1 MSEPISARVL
11 DILEWPAI
19 RQELQKRCGTP
30 LGEARVRDMTPLD
43 AAGVKARLREI
54 TELKRIMLEN
64 SSPDFSGVT
73 DIEPLLALAERG
85 GILKLADLA
94 LVRDFTASSGAI
106 LRWLRGFKDDYATL
120 AAAYGRMDRLEAI
133 GGTLASSITE
143 KGELNDN
150 AFPGL
155 KKTRGD
161 LFLAKQE
168 MERAIG
174 KIIHAAS
181 MEQVLQEKVFTTR
194 NDRYVI
200 LVKAP
205 MKERV
210 RGTVHDISASGAT
223 YYIEPAEIT
232 PLNNRALTL
241 EKELQAE
248 TARILRALS
257 TKVAAGAGPLRANL
271 DCIGA
276 LDFIAAAARF
286 SVDVRG
292 SEPEIT
298 DGPHIRLYQARHPML
313 YLMSG
318 AAVVGN
324 DIELG
329 AAHRCLI
336 VSGANTGGKTVLLKT
351 IGLCVLMAMYGLHL
365 PAGPDSAIGV
375 FSRILADIG
384 DDQSLSQ
391 SLSTF
396 SGQIMII
403 NEMLAG
409 ADERTLVIIDEIVVG
424 TNPRQGAALAQAILE
439 SLIETGGIIVATTH
453 YSELKELP
461 AIDPRFQ
468 NASVSFDLDTLRPTY
483 RLMTGLPGVS
493 YAIEIASN
501 YGLPAG
507 ITERAA
513 GLLDS
518 REISMEAL
526 IEKIQRYE
534 QEIAEERGRL
544 DEMSKGLEREKR
556 ENEELM
562 TRLEKRAQEIKQ
574 KEGIDFIRE
583 LREHRRRVSDRITA
597 LQRMNMKEAG
607 AVNRELTVLESAIH
621 TDLARDR
628 GKLYAGKYRPLDPEQ
643 ARPGDRVLVLS
654 LEKEGAIESISL
666 TRKQATVLLG
676 SSIRSAFPFGD
687 LYEPVQK
694 PPAAKQQVRKKR
706 IPGSDGVED
715 AGGAIPSVI
724 QTTYNTI
731 DLRGMRVEEGLRVM
745 DRELDRMVRSG
756 ILTVV
761 VIHGHGTGA
770 MKEAVRASLSQSLYA
785 ADFRPGDSGE
795 GGDGVTIVR
804 LRG

>member
-1 MSEPISARVL
+1 MNEPISARVL

-19 RQELQKRCGTP
+19 RQELQKRCSTP
-30 LGEARVRDMTPLD
+30 MGEQRVRDMTPLGH
-43 AAGVKARLREI
+43 AGVKARMKEI
-54 TELKRIMLEN
+54 TELKEITLEHQA
-64 SSPDFSGVT
+64 PDFSGVT
-73 DIEPLLALAERG
+73 DIEPLLALAEKG

-94 LVRDFTASSGAI
+94 LVRDFTASSAAI
-106 LRWLRGFKDDYATL
+106 LRWLRGFRDDYATL
-120 AAAYGRMDRLEAI
+120 AAAYGRMDRLDDISA
-133 GGTLASSITE
+133 TLSSSITQ
-143 KGELNDN
+143 KGELNDA
-150 AFPGL
+150 AFPEL
-155 KKTRGD
+155 KRIRAD

-181 MEQVLQEKVFTTR
+181 MEAVLQEKVFTTR

-232 PLNNRALTL
+232 PLNNRAHTL

-248 TARILRALS
+248 TGRILRMLS
-257 TKVAAGAGPLRANL
+257 AKVAASAGPLRSNL

-276 LDFIAAAARF
+276 LDFTAAAARF
-286 SVDVRG
+286 SIDIRG
-292 SEPEIT
+292 AEPEIAER
-298 DGPHIRLYQARHPML
+298 PVIRLFQARHPML
-313 YLMSG
+313 YLMSPSTI
-318 AAVVGN
+318 VSN

-329 AAHRCLI
+329 DAHRCLI

-375 FSRILADIG
+375 FTSILADIG

-409 ADERTLVIIDEIVVG
+409 ADERTLVIIDEIIVG

-507 ITERAA
+507 ITARAS

-544 DEMSKGLEREKR
+544 DEISNGLEREKR

-607 AVNRELTVLESAIH
+607 TVNRELSDLETDIH
-621 TDLARDR
+621 STLAKDR
-628 GKLYAGKYRPLDPEQ
+628 GKLYAGKYRPLDPAA

-654 LEKEGAIESISL
+654 LEKEGTLESIDPQ
-666 TRKQATVLLG
+666 RKQATVLLG
-676 SSIRSAFPFGD
+676 SSIRSTFGLDD
-687 LYEPVQK
+687 LYEPSQK
-694 PPAAKQQVRKKR
+694 PPAAKPQARKKR
-706 IPGSDGVED
+706 VPGIDGVED
-715 AGGAIPSVI
+715 AGGEIPSMV
-724 QTTYNTI
+724 QTTYNTV
-731 DLRGMRVEEGLRVM
+731 DLRGKRVEEGLRVM
-745 DRELDRMVRSG
+745 DREFDRMVRSG

-770 MKEAVRASLSQSLYA
+770 MKEAVRASLAQSLYA
-785 ADFRPGDSGE
+785 SDFRPGDSSE